1 MFVYTKRQRQ
11 HCNNSAM
18 TLAILFSLKTM
29 GSLQNGV
36 ATHFQLTPLF
46 TTDSLASLQS
56 CCSIDADAW
65 CKWALKLKGP
75 NVRQKLM
82 TFLLVVEPVRVRRC
96 GRGGSGCQTPAPSGC
111 RRQGRDYSAGSRLL
125 QPQG

>member
-1 MFVYTKRQRQ
+1 
-11 HCNNSAM
+11 M

-56 CCSIDADAW
+56 CCSVDADAW

-82 TFLLVVEPVRVRRC
+82 TFLLVVEPVRLRRC
-96 GRGGSGCQTPAPSGC
+96 GWSGSGRQTPAPSGC